1 MVVVRTVLPCST
13 GDEVRYLAT
22 ESSPMVFASAVA
34 STHFGAIIACLKSFN
49 KLTHYDASYND

>member
-1 MVVVRTVLPCST
+1 MVVVRTILPTSV

-22 ESSPMVFASAVA
+22 ESSLFVFASAVA

-49 KLTHYDASYND
+49 EQIHYDESYNV